1 MNLSIDEITSVI
13 INKSIYIHRKLGP
26 GCLESVYEAILHR
39 MLERHG
45 LQVERQLSIPFEFE
59 DMVFDEG
66 FRLDLLVERKVIVEV
81 KSQQQLRPVH
91 SNQVLTYL
99 KLTNLNLGLL
109 INFGAPLLK
118 DGLHRIVHNLP
129 SGDSPIL
136 RVNRPNA

>member
-1 MNLSIDEITSVI
+1 
-13 INKSIYIHRKLGP
+13 
-26 GCLESVYEAILHR
+26 

-45 LQVERQLSIPFEFE
+45 LQVERQLSIPFKFE

-81 KSQQQLRPVH
+81 KSQQQLMPVH
-91 SNQVLTYL
+91 SSQLLTYL

-118 DGLHRIVHNLP
+118 DGLHRIVHDLP
-129 SGDSPIL
+129 PGDSPTL
-136 RVNRPNA
+136 RVNRPNN